1 MSSRCSDYKVNNRFF
16 NYGLIKKGT
25 KRYRRALRQA
35 KKTQKKYWI
44 KKGFDYSELWN
55 IDHTFYSFLLAHN
68 YIPKEY
74 IPFFKIIKEEVYWEE
89 SVGELYNLTEIKTIR
104 DKYDEI
110 IQAEISYINKLPIN
124 DRMAITL
131 FLIPR
136 IKEFKEYKNGHPV
149 QYTETDWD
157 KILDDII
164 KDIDKM
170 IYESLFEHIHQM
182 WD

>member
-1 MSSRCSDYKVNNRFF
+1 MSSYYSDHMVNNRFF
-16 NYGLIKKGT
+16 NYGLVKKST
-25 KRYRRALRQA
+25 KLYRRALRQA
-35 KKTQKKYWI
+35 KKTRKKYWI

-55 IDHTFYSFLLAHN
+55 LDHTFYSFLLAHN
-68 YIPKEY
+68 YISKEY
-74 IPFFKIIKEEVYWEE
+74 IPFFKIIKEEVYWEK
-89 SVGELYNLTEIKTIR
+89 SVGELYNLTEIKAIR

-124 DRMAITL
+124 DRMGITI

-164 KDIDKM
+164 KDVDKM